1 MFGRHRDVALASLV
15 ACRWGKSCAD
25 RRLAPGGLRGAGVPD
40 RSAAWFADLIA
51 LVGAAQATE
60 DQLAGAGEATSDMGK
75 YMSMLPEAQFPNL
88 RAVAAE
94 MAGGDADDRFEFS
107 VELLVPGI
115 ETYISR

>member
-1 MFGRHRDVALASLV
+1 
-15 ACRWGKSCAD
+15 
-25 RRLAPGGLRGAGVPD
+25 
-40 RSAAWFADLIA
+40 
-51 LVGAAQATE
+51 
-60 DQLAGAGEATSDMGK
+60 MGK